1 MSDSL
6 AQYETLERYETVL
19 KHIRDGVYTLDANG
33 QITWVN
39 ETAVEEFDIG
49 YDRADLIGAP
59 VSKVLSEE
67 DIEKCVEIIQRCL
80 QSDEL
85 ESGRCEISLQTAYGG
100 QIPCDL
106 HLALLPF
113 ENGEFQGTV
122 GVVRDITKRKH
133 REQQL
138 EVQNRI
144 LRHNLRNDMTVI
156 LGHAVELERSVD
168 ESLKHHAATI
178 QETGERLV
186 DLSEKVQSLSRIK
199 DLREDEA
206 AAVEIRPL
214 VESILDEYREAHP
227 DVAFD
232 LDVANTDGRLT
243 RIGSQDLF
251 EVSMQNLLENS
262 IEHNEASQPR
272 VTVEI
277 DTDGPRH
284 SVRVRDNGPGVP
296 EEERLVLE
304 RGEETELQHSS
315 GLGLWLV
322 RWCVTG
328 VGGSIR
334 FDGTASESSV
344 VTLEFPAHD

>member
-49 YDRADLIGAP
+49 YDRSDLIGAP
-59 VSKVLSEE
+59 VSKVLNEE
-67 DIEKCVEIIQRCL
+67 DIEKCIEIIQRCL
-80 QSDEL
+80 QTDGL

-113 ENGEFQGTV
+113 EDGEFQGTV
-122 GVVRDITKRKH
+122 GVVRDITERKH

-138 EVQNRI
+138 EVQNRV
-144 LRHNLRNDMTVI
+144 LRHNLRNDMTVV
-156 LGHAVELERSVD
+156 LGHAVELEQSVD
-168 ESLKHHAATI
+168 EPLRQHAVAI
-178 QETGERLV
+178 RETGTRLV
-186 DLSEKVQSLSRIK
+186 DLTEKVHSLSRIRN
-199 DLREDEA
+199 LRDDEA
-206 AAVEIRPL
+206 SAVQLQPL
-214 VESILDEYREAHP
+214 IETILDEYRESHP
-227 DVAFD
+227 DVELYLNGATGDNSLTRVGGEELF
-232 LDVANTDGRLT
+232 DVAMR
-243 RIGSQDLF
+243 
-251 EVSMQNLLENS
+251 NLLDNS
-262 IEHNEASQPR
+262 IEHNEVSHPR

-277 DTDGPRH
+277 DTDGPLH
-284 SVRVRDNGPGVP
+284 TVQVRDNGPGLP
-296 EEERLVLE
+296 EEERRVLE
-304 RGEETELQHSS
+304 RGEETDLQHSS

-334 FDGTASESSV
+334 FDDAPAEGTV
-344 VTLEFPAHD
+344 VTLEFPADA